1 MALTNEND
9 LLMATTKITD
19 LFNDRYFEIPRY
31 QRGYA
36 WEKQHVRELF
46 DDIKEAIESNS
57 SHYIGTVV
65 LSKCAT
71 DPKKYYVVDGQQRL
85 TTITLLIAQLLQKI
99 QDGDT
104 RIYQKMHYIKKGSQ
118 YSMKPLE
125 RDVLLFQQLIEGN
138 TAVTPQNKSQ
148 RFMLEAAEE
157 MKYQIANLQN
167 PEQFLDAIGNLEI
180 MEFIENSEGD
190 AIRIFQTVND
200 RGKSLSNMEK
210 IKSLLIYFSNKY
222 LDKLYDDSI
231 NSIFSDIFE
240 LYDSI
245 KYNGGDRIGINLI
258 KRQNF
263 TEDNILCYHYV
274 TYFADNYDPS
284 AEYVLKNIK
293 QRLTEIRRK
302 DDFKRELANFINQ
315 YIESLKSFFKNLNI
329 IISKVEKET
338 KYYKMF
344 VILNLSAT
352 LYPLIVKLQE
362 KGILENDLIGLRF
375 AGKKFF
381 DLVELIDVRVYKT
394 RGTDPKADIVRFEN
408 SINERSDL
416 DIQNWLLWFNTKWM
430 SKEQFNACLSVNI
443 YGNVA
448 LPYIFVNYCE
458 SIRNNE
464 YSLDELQKVVAI
476 TPTIEHVLAQ
486 TPDFKPESL
495 GFNDMEDFVSHEH
508 RLGNLSLLEKSLNS
522 VVQKKVPLLKVELGY
537 DKSSFEM
544 TNKLASYITSKQS
557 FAKRDV
563 IVRTEELKDYCIKRW
578 WADVPESQPIEIVS
592 DIIEDVSNE

>member
-1 MALTNEND
+1 
-9 LLMATTKITD
+9 MATTKITD

-71 DPKKYYVVDGQQRL
+71 DSKKYYIVDGQQRL

-99 QDGDT
+99 QDDET
-104 RIYQKMHYIKKGSQ
+104 KIYQKMHYIKKNSR

-138 TAVTPQNKSQ
+138 TNVTPQNKSQ
-148 RFMLEAAEE
+148 RFMLEAVEE
-157 MKYQIANLQN
+157 MKYQIAELQD

-222 LDKLYDDSI
+222 LDKKYDDSI
-231 NSIFSDIFE
+231 NAVFSDIFE

-245 KYNGGDRIGINLI
+245 KYNGGDKIGINLI

-284 AEYVLKNIK
+284 ADYVLKSIK
-293 QRLTEIRRK
+293 QKLTEIRK
-302 DDFKRELANFINQ
+302 KGDFKEELANFINQ
-315 YIESLKSFFKNLNI
+315 YIESLKSFFTNLNI
-329 IISKVEKET
+329 IISKVENET
-338 KYYKMF
+338 KYYKLF

-362 KGILENDLIGLRF
+362 KGVLENNLKGPKF

-408 SINERSDL
+408 TINDKSEIE
-416 DIQNWLLWFNTKWM
+416 IQNWLLWFNTRWM
-430 SKEQFNACLSVNI
+430 SKEQFNTSLSQNI

-464 YSLDELQKVVAI
+464 YSLEELQKIVAT

-495 GFNDMEDFVSHEH
+495 GFNDLEDFVSYEH

-522 VVQKKVPLLKVELGY
+522 AVQKKVPLLKVESGY

-544 TNKLASYITSKQS
+544 TKKLASQIMSKQS
-557 FAKRDV
+557 FAKQDV
-563 IVRTEELKDYCIKRW
+563 IDRTEELQDYCIKHW
-578 WADVPESQPIEIVS
+578 WADVPESQPNEVIS
-592 DIIEDVSNE
+592 DIIEDTLNE

>member
-1 MALTNEND
+1 
-9 LLMATTKITD
+9 MATTKITD

-36 WEKQHVRELF
+36 WEKQHIRELF
-46 DDIKEAIESNS
+46 EDIKEAIDSNS

-65 LSKCAT
+65 LSKCST
-71 DPKKYYVVDGQQRL
+71 DPKKFYVVDGQQRL

-118 YSMKPLE
+118 YSLKPLE
-125 RDVLLFQQLIEGN
+125 RDVQLFQQLLNGDLS
-138 TAVTPQNKSQ
+138 ATPQNKSQ
-148 RFMLEAAEE
+148 RFMIEAVEE
-157 MKYQIANLQN
+157 MKFQIDNLQN

-210 IKSLLIYFSNKY
+210 MKSLLIYFSNKY
-222 LDKLYDDSI
+222 LDKKYDDSI
-231 NSIFSDIFE
+231 NAVFSDIFE

-263 TEDNILCYHYV
+263 TEDNILSYHYV
-274 TYFADNYDPS
+274 TYFSDNYEPS
-284 AEYVLKNIK
+284 AEYVLKTIK
-293 QRLTEIRRK
+293 QRLTDLRK
-302 DDFKRELANFINQ
+302 GSNFKDAMADFINQ
-315 YIESLKSFFKNLNI
+315 YIGSLKSFFTNLNSI
-329 IISKVEKET
+329 ITKVGIET
-338 KYYKMF
+338 KYYKLF

-362 KGILENDLIGLRF
+362 KDILEKELVGPNY

-394 RGTDPKADIVRFEN
+394 RGTDPKADIVKYVS
-408 SINERSDL
+408 SINGKTIIE
-416 DIQNWLLWFNTKWM
+416 IQNWLLWFNTKWM
-430 SKEQFNACLSVNI
+430 SKEQFNASLSVNI
-443 YGNVA
+443 YPNAA
-448 LPYIFVNYCE
+448 LNHIFVDYCE
-458 SIRNNE
+458 SIRGNM
-464 YSLDELQKVVAI
+464 YSLPELQKIV
-476 TPTIEHVLAQ
+476 TTLPTIEHILAQ
-486 TPDFKPESL
+486 TPDFNPESL
-495 GFNDMEDFVSHEH
+495 GFDDMEDFVSYEH

-522 VVQKKVPLLKVELGY
+522 TVQKKVPLLKVELGY
-537 DKSSFEM
+537 DKSFFEM
-544 TNKLASYITSKQS
+544 TKKLASDIISKQS
-557 FAKRDV
+557 FAKQDV
-563 IVRTEELKDYCIKRW
+563 IDRTEELKKYCVKRW
-578 WADVPESQPIEIVS
+578 WADVPEGLPDDVIS
-592 DIIEDVSNE
+592 DETVTEEL

>member
-1 MALTNEND
+1 
-9 LLMATTKITD
+9 MATTKITD

-99 QDGDT
+99 QDGET

-125 RDVLLFQQLIEGN
+125 RDVQLFQQLIEGN
-138 TAVTPQNKSQ
+138 TNVTPQNKSQ
-148 RFMLEAAEE
+148 RFMLEAVEE
-157 MKYQIANLQN
+157 MKYQIADIQD

-222 LDKLYDDSI
+222 LDKQYDDSI
-231 NSIFSDIFE
+231 NAVFSDIFE

-284 AEYVLKNIK
+284 AEFVLKTIK
-293 QRLTEIRRK
+293 QRLTEIRK
-302 DDFKRELANFINQ
+302 KGDFKEELANFINQ
-315 YIESLKSFFKNLNI
+315 YIESLKSFFTNLNA
-329 IISKVEKET
+329 IISKVENET

-362 KGILENDLIGLRF
+362 KGVLENDLIGPKF

-408 SINERSDL
+408 SINEKSDIE
-416 DIQNWLLWFNTKWM
+416 IQNWLLWFNTRWM
-430 SKEQFNACLSVNI
+430 SKDQFNVSLSQNI

-458 SIRNNE
+458 YIRNNE
-464 YSLDELQKVVAI
+464 YSLEELQRIVAI
-476 TPTIEHVLAQ
+476 PPTIEHVLAQ

-495 GFNDMEDFVSHEH
+495 GFNDLEDFVSYEH

-522 VVQKKVPLLKVELGY
+522 AIQKKVPLLKVELGY
-537 DKSSFEM
+537 DKSCFEM
-544 TNKLASYITSKQS
+544 TNKLASNITSKQS
-557 FAKRDV
+557 FAKQDV
-563 IVRTEELKDYCIKRW
+563 IDRTEELKDYCIKRW
-578 WADVPESQPIEIVS
+578 WADVPESQPNEIVT
-592 DIIEDVSNE
+592 DIIEDTLNE

>member
-1 MALTNEND
+1 M
-9 LLMATTKITD
+9 
-19 LFNDRYFEIPRY
+19 
-31 QRGYA
+31 
-36 WEKQHVRELF
+36 
-46 DDIKEAIESNS
+46 
-57 SHYIGTVV
+57 
-65 LSKCAT
+65 SKCAT
-71 DPKKYYVVDGQQRL
+71 DSKKYYIVDGQQRL

-99 QDGDT
+99 QDDET
-104 RIYQKMHYIKKGSQ
+104 KIYQKMHYIKKNSR

-138 TAVTPQNKSQ
+138 TNVTPQNKSQ
-148 RFMLEAAEE
+148 RFMLEAVEE
-157 MKYQIANLQN
+157 MKYQIAELQD

-222 LDKLYDDSI
+222 LDKKYDDSI
-231 NSIFSDIFE
+231 NAVFSDIFE

-245 KYNGGDRIGINLI
+245 KYNGGDKIGINLI

-284 AEYVLKNIK
+284 ADYVLKSIK
-293 QRLTEIRRK
+293 QKLTEIRK
-302 DDFKRELANFINQ
+302 KGDFKEELANFINQ
-315 YIESLKSFFKNLNI
+315 YIESLKSFFTNLNI
-329 IISKVEKET
+329 IISKVENET
-338 KYYKMF
+338 KYYKLF

-362 KGILENDLIGLRF
+362 KGVLENNLKGPKF

-408 SINERSDL
+408 TINDKSEIE
-416 DIQNWLLWFNTKWM
+416 IQNWLLWFNTRWM
-430 SKEQFNACLSVNI
+430 SKEQFNTSLSQNI

-464 YSLDELQKVVAI
+464 YSLEELQKIVAT

-495 GFNDMEDFVSHEH
+495 GFNDLEDFVSYEH

-522 VVQKKVPLLKVELGY
+522 AVQKKVPLLKVESGY

-544 TNKLASYITSKQS
+544 TKKLASQIMSKQS
-557 FAKRDV
+557 FAKQDV
-563 IVRTEELKDYCIKRW
+563 IDRTEELQDYCIKHW
-578 WADVPESQPIEIVS
+578 WADVPESQPNEVIS
-592 DIIEDVSNE
+592 DIIEDTLNE

>member
-1 MALTNEND
+1 
-9 LLMATTKITD
+9 MATTKITD

-36 WEKQHVRELF
+36 WEKQHIRELF
-46 DDIKEAIESNS
+46 DDIKEAIDSNS

-71 DPKKYYVVDGQQRL
+71 DPKKFYVVDGQQRL

-118 YSMKPLE
+118 YSLKPLE
-125 RDVLLFQQLIEGN
+125 RDVELFQRLLEGDM
-138 TAVTPQNKSQ
+138 TVTPQNKSQ
-148 RFMLEAAEE
+148 RFLIEAVEE
-157 MKYQIANLQN
+157 MKFQIANLKD

-222 LDKLYDDSI
+222 LDKKYDDSI
-231 NSIFSDIFE
+231 NAVFSDIFE

-263 TEDNILCYHYV
+263 TEDNILSYHYV
-274 TYFADNYDPS
+274 TYFSDNYEPS
-284 AEYVLKNIK
+284 AEYVLKTIK
-293 QRLTEIRRK
+293 QRLTELRK
-302 DDFKRELANFINQ
+302 ETDFKDAMASFINR
-315 YIESLKSFFKNLNI
+315 YIESLKSFFTNLDD
-329 IISKVEKET
+329 IISKVGTET
-338 KYYKMF
+338 KYYKLF

-362 KGILENDLIGLRF
+362 KGVLEKDLIGPRF
-375 AGKKFF
+375 MGKRFF

-394 RGTDPKADIVRFEN
+394 RGTDPKADIV
-408 SINERSDL
+408 
-416 DIQNWLLWFNTKWM
+416 
-430 SKEQFNACLSVNI
+430 
-443 YGNVA
+443 
-448 LPYIFVNYCE
+448 
-458 SIRNNE
+458 
-464 YSLDELQKVVAI
+464 
-476 TPTIEHVLAQ
+476 
-486 TPDFKPESL
+486 
-495 GFNDMEDFVSHEH
+495 
-508 RLGNLSLLEKSLNS
+508 
-522 VVQKKVPLLKVELGY
+522 
-537 DKSSFEM
+537 
-544 TNKLASYITSKQS
+544 
-557 FAKRDV
+557 
-563 IVRTEELKDYCIKRW
+563 
-578 WADVPESQPIEIVS
+578 
-592 DIIEDVSNE
+592 

>member
-1 MALTNEND
+1 
-9 LLMATTKITD
+9 MATTKITD
-19 LFNDRYFEIPRY
+19 LFNDKYFEIPRY

-36 WEKQHVRELF
+36 WEKQHIRELF
-46 DDIKEAIESNS
+46 DDIKEAIDSNS

-71 DPKKYYVVDGQQRL
+71 DSKKFYVVDGQQRL
-85 TTITLLIAQLLQKI
+85 TTITLLIAQLLHKI
-99 QDGDT
+99 QDDET

-118 YSMKPLE
+118 YSLKPLE
-125 RDVLLFQQLIEGN
+125 RDVQLFQHLLDGDMS
-138 TAVTPQNKSQ
+138 VTPQNKSQ
-148 RFMLEAAEE
+148 RFLIEAVEE
-157 MKYQIANLQN
+157 MKFQIANLKD

-222 LDKLYDDSI
+222 LDKKYDDSI
-231 NSIFSDIFE
+231 NAVFSDIFE

-263 TEDNILCYHYV
+263 TEDNILSYHYV
-274 TYFADNYDPS
+274 TYFSDNYEPS
-284 AEYVLKNIK
+284 AEYVLKTIK
-293 QRLTEIRRK
+293 QRLTELRK
-302 DDFKRELANFINQ
+302 ESGFKDAMANFINQ
-315 YIESLKSFFKNLNI
+315 YIESLKSFFTHLNS
-329 IISKVEKET
+329 IISRVGTET
-338 KYYKMF
+338 KYYKLF

-362 KGILENDLIGLRF
+362 KGVLEKDLIGSKF
-375 AGKKFF
+375 IGKKFF

-394 RGTDPKADIVRFEN
+394 RGTDPKADIVKFVS
-408 SINERSDL
+408 SINGRSDL

-430 SKEQFNACLSVNI
+430 SKEQFNASLSVNI
-443 YGNVA
+443 YPNGA
-448 LPYIFVNYCE
+448 LTHIFVDYCE
-458 SIRNNE
+458 SIRSNE
-464 YSLDELQKVVAI
+464 YSLSELQKIVSTI
-476 TPTIEHVLAQ
+476 PTIEHILAQ

-495 GFNDMEDFVSHEH
+495 GFKDMEDFVSYEH

-522 VVQKKVPLLKVELGY
+522 AVQKKVPLLKVELGY
-537 DKSSFEM
+537 DKSCFEM
-544 TNKLASYITSKQS
+544 TKKLASDITSKQT
-557 FAKRDV
+557 FAKQDV
-563 IVRTEELKDYCIKRW
+563 MVRTEELKEYCVKRW
-578 WADVPESQPIEIVS
+578 WADVPEGQADDVIS
-592 DIIEDVSNE
+592 DENLSENI

>member
-1 MALTNEND
+1 
-9 LLMATTKITD
+9 MATTKITD

-36 WEKQHVRELF
+36 WEKQHIRELF
-46 DDIKEAIESNS
+46 DDIKEAIDSNS

-71 DPKKYYVVDGQQRL
+71 DPKKFYVVDGQQRL

-118 YSMKPLE
+118 YSLKPLE
-125 RDVLLFQQLIEGN
+125 RDVELFQRLLEGDM
-138 TAVTPQNKSQ
+138 TVTPQNKSQ
-148 RFMLEAAEE
+148 RFLIEAVEE
-157 MKYQIANLQN
+157 MKFQIANLKD

-222 LDKLYDDSI
+222 LDKKYDDSI
-231 NSIFSDIFE
+231 NAVFSDIFE

-263 TEDNILCYHYV
+263 TEDNILSYHYV
-274 TYFADNYDPS
+274 TYFSDNYEPS
-284 AEYVLKNIK
+284 AEYVLKTIK
-293 QRLTEIRRK
+293 QRLTELRK
-302 DDFKRELANFINQ
+302 EADFKDAMANFINR
-315 YIESLKSFFKNLNI
+315 YIESLKSFFTNLND
-329 IISKVEKET
+329 IISKVGTET
-338 KYYKMF
+338 KYYKLF

-362 KGILENDLIGLRF
+362 KDVLEKELIGPNYT
-375 AGKKFF
+375 GKKFF
-381 DLVELIDVRVYKT
+381 DLIELIDVRVYKT
-394 RGTDPKADIVRFEN
+394 RGTDPKADIVKFVS
-408 SINERSDL
+408 SINGKTVIE
-416 DIQNWLLWFNTKWM
+416 IQNWLLWFNTKWM
-430 SKEQFNACLSVNI
+430 SKEQFNASLSVNI
-443 YGNVA
+443 YPNAA
-448 LPYIFVNYCE
+448 LNHIFVDYCE
-458 SIRNNE
+458 SIRGNM
-464 YSLDELQKVVAI
+464 YSLPELQKIV
-476 TPTIEHVLAQ
+476 TTLPTIEHILAQ
-486 TPDFKPESL
+486 TPDFNPESL
-495 GFNDMEDFVSHEH
+495 GFEDMEDFVSYEH

-522 VVQKKVPLLKVELGY
+522 TVQKKVPLLKVELGY
-537 DKSSFEM
+537 DKSCFEM
-544 TNKLASYITSKQS
+544 TKKLASDIISKQT
-557 FAKRDV
+557 FAKQDV
-563 IVRTEELKDYCIKRW
+563 IDRTEELKMYCVKRW
-578 WADVPESQPIEIVS
+578 WADVPEGLPDDVISDETVTEEI
-592 DIIEDVSNE
+592 

>member
-1 MALTNEND
+1 
-9 LLMATTKITD
+9 MATTKITD

-65 LSKCAT
+65 LSKCAK
-71 DPKKYYVVDGQQRL
+71 DSKKYYIVDGQQRL

-99 QDGDT
+99 QDDET

-125 RDVLLFQQLIEGN
+125 RDVQLFQQLIEGN
-138 TAVTPQNKSQ
+138 TNVTPQNKSQ
-148 RFMLEAAEE
+148 RFMLEAVEE
-157 MKYQIANLQN
+157 MKYQIADIQD

-222 LDKLYDDSI
+222 LDKQYDDSI
-231 NSIFSDIFE
+231 NAVFSDIFE

-284 AEYVLKNIK
+284 AEFVLKTIK
-293 QRLTEIRRK
+293 QRLTEIRK
-302 DDFKRELANFINQ
+302 KGDFKEELANFINQ
-315 YIESLKSFFKNLNI
+315 YIESLKSFFTNLNA
-329 IISKVEKET
+329 IISKVENET

-362 KGILENDLIGLRF
+362 KGVLENDLRGPKF

-408 SINERSDL
+408 SINEKSDIE
-416 DIQNWLLWFNTKWM
+416 IQNWLLWFNTKWM
-430 SKEQFNACLSVNI
+430 SKDQFNVSLSQNI

-458 SIRNNE
+458 YIRNNE
-464 YSLDELQKVVAI
+464 YSLEELHKIVAI
-476 TPTIEHVLAQ
+476 PPTIEHVLAQ

-495 GFNDMEDFVSHEH
+495 GFNDLEDFVSYEH

-522 VVQKKVPLLKVELGY
+522 AIQKKVPLLKVELGY
-537 DKSSFEM
+537 DKSCFEM
-544 TNKLASYITSKQS
+544 TNKLASNISSKQS
-557 FAKRDV
+557 FAKQD
-563 IVRTEELKDYCIKRW
+563 IIDRTEELKDYCIKRW
-578 WADVPESQPIEIVS
+578 WADVPESQLSEIVS
-592 DIIEDVSNE
+592 DIIEDTLNE

>member
-1 MALTNEND
+1 
-9 LLMATTKITD
+9 MATTKITD

-36 WEKQHVRELF
+36 WEKQHIRELF
-46 DDIKEAIESNS
+46 EDIKEAIDSKS

-65 LSKCAT
+65 LSKC
-71 DPKKYYVVDGQQRL
+71 DVDSKKFYVVDGQQRL

-118 YSMKPLE
+118 YSLKPLD
-125 RDVLLFQQLIEGN
+125 RDVLLFQQLLDGN
-138 TAVTPQNKSQ
+138 THATPQNKSQ
-148 RFMLEAAEE
+148 RFMIEAVEE
-157 MKYQIANLQN
+157 MKFQIDNIQN

-222 LDKLYDDSI
+222 LDKKYDDYI
-231 NSIFSDIFE
+231 NAVFSDIFE

-263 TEDNILCYHYV
+263 TEDNILSYHYV
-274 TYFADNYDPS
+274 TYFSDNYEPS
-284 AEYVLKNIK
+284 AEYVLKTIK
-293 QRLTEIRRK
+293 QRLTDLRK
-302 DDFKRELANFINQ
+302 ENDFKDAMAKFINK
-315 YIESLKSFFKNLNI
+315 YIESLKSFFTNLNT
-329 IISKVEKET
+329 IISKVGSET
-338 KYYKMF
+338 KYYKLF

-362 KGILENDLIGLRF
+362 KGVLEKDLVGSKF
-375 AGKKFF
+375 MGKRFF

-394 RGTDPKADIVRFEN
+394 RGTDPKADIVKFVS
-408 SINERSDL
+408 SINDRSDIE
-416 DIQNWLLWFNTKWM
+416 IQNWLLWFNSKWM
-430 SKEQFNACLSVNI
+430 SKEQFNASLSVNI
-443 YGNVA
+443 YPNAA
-448 LPYIFVNYCE
+448 LPFIFVDYCE
-458 SIRNNE
+458 SIRNNK
-464 YSLDELQKVVAI
+464 YSLQELQKIVATI
-476 TPTIEHVLAQ
+476 PTIEHILAQ

-495 GFNDMEDFVSHEH
+495 GFDDMEDFVSYEH

-522 VVQKKVPLLKVELGY
+522 IVQKKVPILKVSLGY
-537 DKSSFEM
+537 DKSCFEM
-544 TNKLASYITSKQS
+544 TKKLASDITSKQT
-557 FAKRDV
+557 FAKKDV
-563 IVRTEELKDYCIKRW
+563 IERTDVLKEFCVKRW
-578 WADVPESQPIEIVS
+578 WADVPEGQPDDVIS
-592 DIIEDVSNE
+592 DETEFFDVLK

>member
-1 MALTNEND
+1 
-9 LLMATTKITD
+9 MATTKITD

-36 WEKQHVRELF
+36 WEKQHIRELF
-46 DDIKEAIESNS
+46 DDIKEAIDSSS

-71 DPKKYYVVDGQQRL
+71 DPKKFYVVDGQQRL

-118 YSMKPLE
+118 YSLRPLE
-125 RDVLLFQQLIEGN
+125 RDVELFQRLLEGDM
-138 TAVTPQNKSQ
+138 TVTPQNKSQ
-148 RFMLEAAEE
+148 RFLIEAVEE
-157 MKYQIANLQN
+157 MKFQIANLKD

-222 LDKLYDDSI
+222 LDKKYDDSI
-231 NSIFSDIFE
+231 NAVFSDIFE

-263 TEDNILCYHYV
+263 TEDNILSYHYV
-274 TYFADNYDPS
+274 TYFSDNYEPS
-284 AEYVLKNIK
+284 AEYVLKTIK
-293 QRLTEIRRK
+293 QRLTDLRK
-302 DDFKRELANFINQ
+302 GSNFKDAMADFINQ
-315 YIESLKSFFKNLNI
+315 YIGSLKSFFTNLNSI
-329 IISKVEKET
+329 ITKVGAET
-338 KYYKMF
+338 KYYKLF

-362 KGILENDLIGLRF
+362 KDILEKELVGANYT
-375 AGKKFF
+375 GKKFF

-394 RGTDPKADIVRFEN
+394 RGTDPKADIVKFVS
-408 SINERSDL
+408 SINGKTIIE
-416 DIQNWLLWFNTKWM
+416 IQNWLLWFNTKWM
-430 SKEQFNACLSVNI
+430 SKEQFNASLSVNI
-443 YGNVA
+443 YPNAA
-448 LPYIFVNYCE
+448 LNHIFVDYCE
-458 SIRNNE
+458 SIRGNM
-464 YSLDELQKVVAI
+464 YSLPELQKIVK
-476 TPTIEHVLAQ
+476 TLPTIEHILAQ
-486 TPDFKPESL
+486 TPDFNPESL
-495 GFNDMEDFVSHEH
+495 GFDDMEDFVSYEH

-522 VVQKKVPLLKVELGY
+522 TVQKKVPLLKVELGY
-537 DKSSFEM
+537 DKSFFEM
-544 TNKLASYITSKQS
+544 TKKLASDIISKQS
-557 FAKRDV
+557 FAKQDV
-563 IVRTEELKDYCIKRW
+563 IERTEELKKYCVKRW
-578 WADVPESQPIEIVS
+578 WADVPEGLPDDVIS
-592 DIIEDVSNE
+592 DETVTEEL

>member
-1 MALTNEND
+1 
-9 LLMATTKITD
+9 MATTKITD

-46 DDIKEAIESNS
+46 DDIKEAIDSNS

-65 LSKCAT
+65 LSKCST

-99 QDGDT
+99 QDGET
-104 RIYQKMHYIKKGSQ
+104 RIYQKIHYIKKGTQ
-118 YSMKPLE
+118 YSLKPLE
-125 RDVLLFQQLIEGN
+125 RDVELFQQLIEGN
-138 TAVTPQNKSQ
+138 MSVTPQNKSQ
-148 RFMLEAAEE
+148 RFMIEAAEE
-157 MKYQIANLQN
+157 MKYQISNLQD
-167 PEQFLDAIGNLEI
+167 PEKFLDAIGNLEI

-200 RGKSLSNMEK
+200 RGKSLSIMEK
-210 IKSLLIYFSNKY
+210 IKSLLIYFSNRY
-222 LDKLYDDSI
+222 LDKKYDDSI
-231 NSIFSDIFE
+231 NAVFSDIFE

-245 KYNGGDRIGINLI
+245 KYKGGDKIGINLI

-284 AEYVLKNIK
+284 AEYVLKTIK
-293 QRLTEIRRK
+293 QKLTEIRNRK
-302 DDFKRELANFINQ
+302 ENDFKEAMGNFINQ
-315 YIESLKSFFKNLNI
+315 YIASLKSFFANLNI
-329 IISKVEKET
+329 IISKVETEE
-338 KYYKMF
+338 KYYKLF

-362 KGILENDLIGLRF
+362 KGVLEKDLIGPKF
-375 AGKKFF
+375 VGKKFF

-394 RGTDPKADIVRFEN
+394 RGTDPKADIVRFVSSMN
-408 SINERSDL
+408 GRSDI
-416 DIQNWLLWFNTKWM
+416 DIQNWMLWFNTRWM
-430 SKEQFNACLSVNI
+430 SKEQFNASLGVNI

-458 SIRNNE
+458 SIRGND
-464 YSLDELQKVVAI
+464 YSLQELQKIVAT

-495 GFNDMEDFVSHEH
+495 GFNDMEDFVSFEH
-508 RLGNLSLLEKSLNS
+508 RLGNLSLLEKTLNS
-522 VVQKKVPLLKVELGY
+522 AVQKKVPLLKVGMGY
-537 DKSSFEM
+537 DKSFFEM
-544 TNKLASYITSKQS
+544 TKKLASYITAKQT
-557 FAKRDV
+557 FAKQDV
-563 IVRTEELKDYCIKRW
+563 INRTDELRDYCMKRW
-578 WADVPESQPIEIVS
+578 WADVPEVQPDDIVS
-592 DIIEDVSNE
+592 DIIEEMLTE